1 VRWDFVNQWLAKS
14 EEDLLVSGIILGA
27 EMTSYDTA
35 GFHAQQAAEKAFK
48 ALLVRHQVDFRH
60 THEIQELLALAE
72 PVAPGIQ
79 AHLAAADTLTPYA
92 VNARYPGSQPPLDKG
107 EATRQVEVARA
118 VVAHVSSLLQPYL
131 NAGPPA
137 G

>member
-1 VRWDFVNQWLAKS
+1 VSQWLAKS
-14 EEDLLVSGIILGA
+14 EEDLFVSGLILNA

-35 GFHAQQAAEKAFK
+35 GFHAQQAAEKALK

-60 THEIQELLALAE
+60 THEIRELLALAE
-72 PVAPGIQ
+72 PVAPGIH

-92 VNARYPGSQPPLDKG
+92 VSARYPGRQPPLDKG
-107 EATRQVEVARA
+107 EAVSQVEVARA
-118 VVAHVSSLLQPYL
+118 VVAHVSGLLQPYL
-131 NAGPPA
+131 RAGPPV